1 MNPYTIFEYTI
12 VFYNQRNKEL
22 PNVKYSIIF
31 FCEDGTKKTYE
42 GATNP
47 KGQTKP
53 IPLNQNGKL
62 HIFVEGHETI
72 FSPKKTIKP
81 ILAEGSNIVEVNDI
95 RLKSNTS
102 FLTKAQYE
110 LMQKKTSKDLEELR
124 KNAKAVK
131 QKNFFNL
138 SKIRPTFPLDLAEE
152 LNERINMSYEEYRK
166 KNTHIVKKT
175 KYLKF
180 KNYALYR
187 FVDSAGNGIPIVDY
201 QIFAQGQSRPLINAR
216 PGPPDKK
223 GYTQLV
229 YTHLKSRVTY
239 TLGTARKNSE
249 WYEPITCVD
258 KQTIYQII
266 FPTSIAVTQP
276 DINHKENMEARQK
289 PPIVINPTTNEVLI
303 LPPAVYAEFDKKTK
317 ILSDA
322 VREVHKSN
330 ANLIKAIQS
339 RDLDE
344 IKELEKRLNINQEKA
359 IEKINGEFK
368 QTADLREVWVV
379 ETTGKTNEKTSKYNL
394 KRRYLKV
401 TEYEELKAK
410 RRNPQTEV
418 DVTANQYTVQQPAQ
432 IRSSFEKL
440 SQQLLTVKGN
450 AGSDEKA
457 VYNLIGGLG
466 GEIAEEYKNSRDV
479 TVTQEAQ
486 WMRMVAGASGE
497 GSISAAPKGVSIKT
511 SGDMSAKWTL
521 FEGVKEWRKFYPC
534 ETGWKLEYDNYDL
547 GTIRFLI
554 GAEISGFS
562 GANLGIAGNLS
573 VDISHQGAAQVIKA
587 VVRPPERSMSQM
599 VDRNKKPMFQPAQGS
614 LKIIGNNNQEN
625 AQNQGNISINAF
637 AGVQIQG
644 LLKGAVE
651 WFKPKGDGS
660 GEGEFVAIASAAAG
674 GGVSAGVGAQGQFQ
688 IGYDQTSGNFKI
700 LVAAHLC
707 WGMGAKGVASFVVG
721 TEHLLSYLG
730 FIKSQVAHAGFKT
743 LLYINEAAFLL
754 AAQVLAYCIG
764 ENHPV
769 ISDIN
774 RIAAS
779 YGDWIRRLDI
789 DQGRYK
795 TAQNINSSSG
805 KKELLYAT
813 PETKGILLY
822 AVTHWTD
829 RTAPIFDMNVKFSD
843 MKIEF
848 FPTRKTA
855 VINIFKTCI
864 STEEWENTIQHIH
877 PRGNKLTQT
886 QLGKVEGDIIRFLNY
901 GNDEKYAEDIIRCL
915 NSGIEYKGTQIN
927 AWLQDYLKYRKGAKK
942 IAGSLNYML
951 VKNQDDNRF
960 KQLEIQQGVW
970 GDSEEITLIASNLN
984 VLSPF
989 DQDDT
994 DKYETYNV

>member
-239 TLGTARKNSE
+239 TLGSARKNSE

-410 RRNPQTEV
+410 HRNPQTEV

>member
-1 MNPYTIFEYTI
+1 M
-12 VFYNQRNKEL
+12 
-22 PNVKYSIIF
+22 
-31 FCEDGTKKTYE
+31 
-42 GATNP
+42 
-47 KGQTKP
+47 
-53 IPLNQNGKL
+53 

-95 RLKSNTS
+95 KLKSNTS

-239 TLGTARKNSE
+239 TLGSARKNSE

-457 VYNLIGGLG
+457 IYNLIGGLG

>member
-1 MNPYTIFEYTI
+1 MNRYTTFEYTI
-12 VFYNQRNKEL
+12 VFYNQRNQEL
-22 PNVKYSIIF
+22 PNVKYTIIF
-31 FCEDGTKKTYE
+31 FSEDGRKETYQDV
-42 GATNP
+42 TNQ

-53 IPLNQNGKL
+53 ISLNQNGKL
-62 HIFVEGHETI
+62 HIFVEGYETI

-81 ILAEGSNIVEVNDI
+81 ILAEGNNIVEVNDI
-95 RLKSNTS
+95 RLKGNTS

-110 LMQKKTSKDLEELR
+110 LMQKKASKDLEELR

-138 SKIRPTFPLDLAEE
+138 SKIRPAFPSDLAEE
-152 LNERINMSYEEYRK
+152 LNERINMSYEEYKK
-166 KNTHIVKKT
+166 KNTHNVKKT

-187 FVDSAGNGIPIVDY
+187 FVDSAGKGIPIVDY
-201 QIFAQGQSRPLINAR
+201 QIFAQNQSKPLINAR

-239 TLGTARKNSE
+239 TLGSAIKNSE

-258 KQTIYQII
+258 KQVIYQII

-276 DINHKENMEARQK
+276 DINHKENMGARQK
-289 PPIVINPTTNEVLI
+289 PPIVINPCTNEVLV

-322 VREVHKSN
+322 VKEVHKSN
-330 ANLIKAIQS
+330 ANLTKAIQS

-359 IEKINGEFK
+359 IEKINSEFK
-368 QTADLREVWVV
+368 QRADLREVWVV
-379 ETTGKTNEKTSKYNL
+379 ESTGKTNEKASKYNL

-410 RRNPQTEV
+410 RRNPQTNV

-432 IRSSFEKL
+432 NRSSFEKL
-440 SQQLLTVKGN
+440 SQQLLTAKGSV
-450 AGSDEKA
+450 GSDEKA

-466 GEIAEEYKNSRDV
+466 GEIAEEYKNSRDI

-486 WMRMVAGASGE
+486 WMRMVAGVSGE
-497 GSISAAPKGVSIKT
+497 GSISAAPKGVSIKA
-511 SGDMSAKWTL
+511 SGDMSTKWTL

-573 VDISHQGAAQVIKA
+573 VDISYQGTTQVIKA
-587 VVRPPERSMSQM
+587 VVRPPEGSMSQM

-614 LKIIGNNNQEN
+614 LKIIGNNQEN
-625 AQNQGNISINAF
+625 AQNQGNIGINAF
-637 AGVQIQG
+637 AGAQIQG
-644 LLKGAVE
+644 LLKGAIE

-660 GEGEFVAIASAAAG
+660 GEGEFVAIASVAAG
-674 GGVSAGVGAQGQFQ
+674 GGVSVGAGAQGQFQ
-688 IGYDQTSGNFKI
+688 IGYDRSSGNFKI

-707 WGMGAKGVASFVVG
+707 WGIGAKGVASFVVG
-721 TEHLLSYLG
+721 TEYFLSYLG

-754 AAQVLAYCIG
+754 TAQVLAYCIG

-769 ISDIN
+769 TENIKKISEL
-774 RIAAS
+774 
-779 YGDWIRRLDI
+779 YGEWLDRLDI

-843 MKIEF
+843 MKVEF

-877 PRGNKLTQT
+877 PQGIKLTKT

-915 NSGIEYKGTQIN
+915 NSGIDYNGTQIN
-927 AWLQDYLKYRKGAKK
+927 TWLQDYLKYRKGAKK

-951 VKNQDDNRF
+951 VKNQDDMRF
-960 KQLEIQQGVW
+960 KQLQIQQAVW
-970 GDSEEITLIASNLN
+970 SGEEDMILMASNQNILK
-984 VLSPF
+984 PF
-989 DQDDT
+989 DDT
-994 DKYETYNV
+994 DESKVYKA

>member
-31 FCEDGTKKTYE
+31 CCEDGTKKTYE

-239 TLGTARKNSE
+239 TLGSARKNSE

-379 ETTGKTNEKTSKYNL
+379 ETTGKKNEKASKYNL

-440 SQQLLTVKGN
+440 SQQLLTAKGN

-573 VDISHQGAAQVIKA
+573 VDISHQGAVQVIKA

-614 LKIIGNNNQEN
+614 LKIIGNNQEN
-625 AQNQGNISINAF
+625 AQNQSNISINAF

-660 GEGEFVAIASAAAG
+660 GEGEFVAIASVAAG
-674 GGVSAGVGAQGQFQ
+674 GGVSMGAGAQGQFQ
-688 IGYDQTSGNFKI
+688 IGYDPRSGNFKI

-707 WGMGAKGVASFVVG
+707 WGVGAKGVASFVVG

-730 FIKSQVAHAGFKT
+730 FVKSQVAHAGFKT
-743 LLYINEAAFLL
+743 LLYINETAFLL
-754 AAQVLAYCIG
+754 ASRILALCIG
-764 ENHPV
+764 DNHALTKSV
-769 ISDIN
+769 KELSLIYNEWIN
-774 RIAAS
+774 RI
-779 YGDWIRRLDI
+779 DI
-789 DQGRYK
+789 DQGRLN
-795 TAQNINSSSG
+795 TAKNLNSSSG

-822 AVTHWTD
+822 AVSHWTD
-829 RTAPIFDMNVKFSD
+829 LTTPIFDLNIAFMD
-843 MKIEF
+843 MKVEF

-855 VINIFKTCI
+855 VINILKTCI

-877 PRGNKLTQT
+877 PQGKKLTEN
-886 QLGKVEGDIIRFLNY
+886 QLGKVEADIIRFLNY
-901 GNDEKYAEDIIRCL
+901 GSDEKYAEDVIRCL
-915 NSGIEYKGTQIN
+915 NSGIEYQGTKIN

-951 VKNQDDNRF
+951 VKNQDDIRF
-960 KQLEIQQGVW
+960 KQLQIQQAIRS
-970 GDSEEITLIASNLN
+970 DSEEVALIASNWNILA
-984 VLSPF
+984 PF
-989 DQDDT
+989 DQDNGIM
-994 DKYETYNV
+994 DKQIYKV

>member
-124 KNAKAVK
+124 KNTKAVK

-239 TLGTARKNSE
+239 TLGSARKNSE

-457 VYNLIGGLG
+457 VYNLIGDLG